1 MDLEGMGGL
10 ATAARR
16 RGLGLYH
23 RVLSLVQEKSGPM
36 IGSVIAFL
44 ITPIG
49 RWAAIAAMVLAAWF
63 GFARHFENK
72 GASRVVAQIE
82 KKVEANAKKA
92 DAVRRSVQSVPV
104 DRLRDKYTR
113 D

>member
-10 ATAARR
+10 AADARR
-16 RGLGLYH
+16 RAVGLYH
-23 RVLSLVQEKSGPM
+23 RVLSLVQEKGGPM

-49 RWAAIAAMVLAAWF
+49 RWAAIAAMVFAAWL
-63 GFARHFENK
+63 GFARHYEKK
-72 GASRVVAQIE
+72 GMSRVTAQIE
-82 KKVEANAKKA
+82 KKVSENEKKA
-92 DAVRRSVQSVPV
+92 DAVRGSVQSLPV
-104 DRLRDKYTR
+104 ERLRDKFTR